1 MIAIYTILCEEA
13 CNIYIQGTR
22 KETNGEQKTHVN
34 DIRLAWFV
42 GNAALKLSII
52 IGEEKNYISLKALP
66 FPEWYETVNRSE
78 CHRRLKQRPF
88 CSSRGGMNHAESK
101 GEGRAD
107 KKRVRP
113 ADLVWGGGRT
123 VSEIINNWIN

>member
-1 MIAIYTILCEEA
+1 MRRLVTYIYTRHKKRDKR
-13 CNIYIQGTR
+13 GTKDTR
-22 KETNGEQKTHVN
+22 EWHPLGVVCGECSFK
-34 DIRLAWFV
+34 
-42 GNAALKLSII
+42 ALHI

-78 CHRRLKQRPF
+78 CHRRLEQRPF

-107 KKRVRP
+107 KKEC
-113 ADLVWGGGRT
+113 DLLA
-123 VSEIINNWIN
+123 